1 MRVQVGAFH
10 VVKRSDIHGLSKS
23 SVLDPV
29 LFILLNSWIKID
41 YILIKSSDIKREGKE
56 IPPVSGNVE
65 AFVAIF
71 DVKQRYIEYSLL
83 S

>member
-1 MRVQVGAFH
+1 MTKIL
-10 VVKRSDIHGLSKS
+10 VKI
-23 SVLDPV
+23 VTAPAQ
-29 LFILLNSWIKID
+29 
-41 YILIKSSDIKREGKE
+41 IKREGKE